1 MKKTINAAI
10 GGCSFVIDDNAYDAL
25 SEYLRRFESALGNS
39 SVSRTQMAEL
49 EARIAD
55 LLKAGLGGREVVD
68 KALVDSVVGQLG
80 YPAGY
85 QPDSGSQNYG
95 QQGTWNG
102 SRPVKKLFRDT
113 DSKMLGGVC
122 SGLALYLDI
131 DVVVVRVLFL
141 IALICGTAGFWIYV
155 IIWIVAPEARTAAEK
170 CEMRGLP
177 VSAENMRRFM

>member
-1 MKKTINAAI
+1 
-10 GGCSFVIDDNAYDAL
+10 
-25 SEYLRRFESALGNS
+25 
-39 SVSRTQMAEL
+39 
-49 EARIAD
+49 
-55 LLKAGLGGREVVD
+55 
-68 KALVDSVVGQLG
+68 
-80 YPAGY
+80 
-85 QPDSGSQNYG
+85 
-95 QQGTWNG
+95 
-102 SRPVKKLFRDT
+102 
-113 DSKMLGGVC
+113 MLGGVC